1 MRASILEVAGTL
13 SDLARLEAVRKFHP
27 RRIPRFVLG
36 APLVSTAR
44 ARFVE
49 FGARSHAGKVAAE
62 TGRWYREHLALEG
75 EGGTGPNGKGWSRS
89 ILRFRFFSW
98 GNV

>member
-1 MRASILEVAGTL
+1 M
-13 SDLARLEAVRKFHP
+13 FW
-27 RRIPRFVLG
+27 
-36 APLVSTAR
+36 APLVSVAR

-75 EGGTGPNGKGWSRS
+75 EGERGLNGKG
-89 ILRFRFFSW
+89 
-98 GNV
+98 